1 MRPLRRRRFR
11 SSWPSRRRWRRHP
24 YADKPHEVYRA
35 EFPDGTVYIGITAI
49 GIENRW
55 ERDHNEE
62 VEERKRQYP
71 DVKPFRVAR
80 TTNRYQARQ
89 VERTLIRNEVLVLN
103 WKDTRGNSVW
113 DQGRNNSTS
122 SQPGCL
128 ESALFLILILALL
141 ALFTLGSCSRAHNA
155 ARIQHVEVQSSSATA
170 CEPVA
175 AASRA
180 GPDHPCE

>member
-1 MRPLRRRRFR
+1 MRPLRRRRPR

-89 VERTLIRNEVLVLN
+89 VERTLIRNEALVLN

-113 DQGRNNSTS
+113 DQGSRRSAP
-122 SQPGCL
+122 SQLGCL

-141 ALFTLGSCSRAHNA
+141 ALFALGSCSRAHNA
-155 ARIQHVEVQSSSATA
+155 ARTQYLEEQSSSAIT
-170 CEPVA
+170 CEPA
-175 AASRA
+175 ATASRA

>member
-1 MRPLRRRRFR
+1 MRPLRRRRSR
-11 SSWPSRRRWRRHP
+11 SSWHSRRRWRRHP

-62 VEERKRQYP
+62 VEQRKRDYP

-80 TTNRYQARQ
+80 TINRYQALQ

-103 WKDTRGNSVW
+103 WKDTKGNSVW
-113 DQGRNNSTS
+113 DQGSRRAAP
-122 SQPGCL
+122 SQPGCF
-128 ESALFLILILALL
+128 ESALFLVLILALL
-141 ALFTLGSCSRAHNA
+141 ALFALGSCSLAHNA
-155 ARIQHVEVQSSSATA
+155 APTQYLEAQARSATA
-170 CEPVA
+170 CEPA
-175 AASRA
+175 AEAYRGA
-180 GPDHPCE
+180 ADTPCE